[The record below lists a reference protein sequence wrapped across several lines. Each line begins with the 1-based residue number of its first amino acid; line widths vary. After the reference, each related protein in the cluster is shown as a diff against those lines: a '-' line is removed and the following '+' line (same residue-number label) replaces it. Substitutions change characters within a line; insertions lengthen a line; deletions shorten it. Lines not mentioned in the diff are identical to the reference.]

1 MSAEGEA
8 VKPVGALA
16 PFQSR
21 AFLWLWIGVVLSSVG
36 SWAQTVGAQWLFIN
50 DPNAATIISLV
61 QTAATLPMVLFA
73 LAAGV
78 LADAFDRRRLMLW
91 VQVYFVVV
99 AVLLT
104 VLTALDAM
112 PPLLL
117 LAFTFALGMGMA
129 VQLPTWQP
137 LITELVPRSQ
147 IAAAT
152 RLDMVSVNVA
162 RAVGPA
168 IAGIVIASFGV
179 PPVFAINAVC
189 TLFLIAALLGWRR
202 PVATA
207 TRARERFLPALRAGG
222 RYVRHEPVVR
232 LILLRLAVFVAPATA
247 MWALLPL
254 IANRQLGL
262 GAAGYGILF
271 GALGVGAITAA
282 LTVGRIAR
290 RVSANTL
297 LSLMGVLFGAALA
310 LTMVVPGLLPALPLL
325 VLLGYAWTATASTLN
340 AELQLYL
347 PGWVRA
353 RAIAVYLMTF
363 TGAQAIASPVWGLIA
378 QHVSL
383 AAAIWIASGLVVV
396 GGLVGFFWHFPE
408 SADLDRAP
416 LVFWN
421 DAQLVVD
428 PEPDAGPVQ
437 VQVEYVV
444 PAENYAGWRAAM
456 DGMRRSR
463 LRSGASRWDVYRVG
477 ERADTYLEVF
487 TVPSWAEH
495 LSQHEV
501 RLTAEDQAIE
511 EHAFSFTSRP
521 VVAVHLLPP
530 TT

>member
-1 MSAEGEA
+1 M
-8 VKPVGALA
+8 
-16 PFQSR
+16 
-21 AFLWLWIGVVLSSVG
+21 
-36 SWAQTVGAQWLFIN
+36 
-50 DPNAATIISLV
+50 
-61 QTAATLPMVLFA
+61 
-73 LAAGV
+73 
-78 LADAFDRRRLMLW
+78 
-91 VQVYFVVV
+91 
-99 AVLLT
+99 
-104 VLTALDAM
+104 
-112 PPLLL
+112 
-117 LAFTFALGMGMA
+117 
-129 VQLPTWQP
+129 
-137 LITELVPRSQ
+137 
-147 IAAAT
+147 
-152 RLDMVSVNVA
+152 
-162 RAVGPA
+162 
-168 IAGIVIASFGV
+168 FGV
-179 PPVFAINAVC
+179 
-189 TLFLIAALLGWRR
+189 
-202 PVATA
+202 
-207 TRARERFLPALRAGG
+207 
-222 RYVRHEPVVR
+222 
-232 LILLRLAVFVAPATA
+232 
-247 MWALLPL
+247 
-254 IANRQLGL
+254 
-262 GAAGYGILF
+262 
-271 GALGVGAITAA
+271 
-282 LTVGRIAR
+282 
-290 RVSANTL
+290 
-297 LSLMGVLFGAALA
+297 ALA
-310 LTMVVPGLLPALPLL
+310 LTMVVPGLWPALPLL

-396 GGLVGFFWHFPE
+396 GGVVGFFWHFPE

-421 DAQLVVD
+421 DAQLVID